1 MNQMMI
7 LLFFNS
13 IEYNMKFDFN
23 GNSWQ
28 FSILASQYNLTNIL
42 QILDRLTV
50 YSMNGRMQVFSPWI
64 TQCDPYALI

>member
-1 MNQMMI
+1 
-7 LLFFNS
+7 
-13 IEYNMKFDFN
+13 MKFDFN

>member
-1 MNQMMI
+1 
-7 LLFFNS
+7 
-13 IEYNMKFDFN
+13 MKFDFY

-28 FSILASQYNLTNIL
+28 FSIFNFSITIQFNKFTANI
-42 QILDRLTV
+42 RLTV

>member
-7 LLFFNS
+7 LLFCNN

-28 FSILASQYNLTNIL
+28 FLILASQYNLTNIL
-42 QILDRLTV
+42 QILD
-50 YSMNGRMQVFSPWI
+50 
-64 TQCDPYALI
+64 

>member
-1 MNQMMI
+1 
-7 LLFFNS
+7 
-13 IEYNMKFDFN
+13 MKFDFY

-28 FSILASQYNLTNIL
+28 FSIFNFSITIQFNKYTANI
-42 QILDRLTV
+42 RLTV